1 MDLVRIDF
9 VTKGTTTS
17 HNDFSWL
24 LPTNTVLPLVL
35 VLVDWFGMKIGFPL
49 CSNSFQPFDL
59 N

>member
-9 VTKGTTTS
+9 VMTKGTTTS

-24 LPTNTVLPLVL
+24 LPVPTNTVLPLVL

-49 CSNSFQPFDL
+49 
-59 N
+59 